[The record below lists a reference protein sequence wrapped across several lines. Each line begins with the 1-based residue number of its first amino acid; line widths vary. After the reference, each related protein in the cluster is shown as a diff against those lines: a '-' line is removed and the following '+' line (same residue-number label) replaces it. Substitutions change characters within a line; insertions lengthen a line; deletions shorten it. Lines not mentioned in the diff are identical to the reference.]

1 MFVMCSRLRDRA
13 LRNAT
18 EAAMGDVTDA
28 MQTALSELDAISSA
42 WGLSFDETAEV
53 LGVSPTTLRRY
64 RRRGVPPARAAVIS
78 KLFRATI
85 ILGQY
90 VRSDRI
96 PTVVRRSAVIL
107 GGKSLMQLARA
118 GQYEKLLTSMGRVFD
133 LRRVAP

>member
-1 MFVMCSRLRDRA
+1 
-13 LRNAT
+13 
-18 EAAMGDVTDA
+18 MGDVTDA